1 MKLMNIIAE
10 MATISEQI
18 DKDFEDVY
26 KHFEDI
32 KGKPLG
38 SGDNGVVFVHKK
50 DNSKVIKF
58 TIDRS
63 EADVANAI
71 LGSGEQL
78 KAFNNV
84 HEVRTSEEHGVWI
97 ITSDRCN
104 KMLDHPES
112 YDDDDVD
119 DSAFYGGDMSPE
131 DMENAFYGTDKE
143 EKEVKKNDPM
153 SNEERLKFIKD
164 LQKDCDIVGVD
175 FERLDVTDSNIMRHP
190 GTLTPVLVDFGFSGK

>member
-1 MKLMNIIAE
+1 MKLMNILAE
-10 MATISEQI
+10 MMQI
-18 DKDFEDVY
+18 PDPVY
-26 KHFEDI
+26 KAFEDI

-58 TIDRS
+58 TIDKS

-71 LGSGEQL
+71 MGSGEQL

-84 HEVRTSEEHGVWI
+84 HEVRTFSLEEKSYWI

-104 KMLDHPES
+104 KMLDYPES

-119 DSAFYGGDMSPE
+119 DSAFYGGGMSPE

-175 FERLDVTDSNIMRHP
+175 FERLDIEDSNIMRHP